1 MAGSG
6 IQSFVD
12 SVAVKAGIEPSAAE
26 TIVGT
31 ILSVVQQEGDPQKV
45 GQIFARL
52 PGAAELASQHTVVEG
67 SGGGGSLLGSLSGI
81 AEKLV
86 GGRAGILLA
95 AIAQIE
101 STNVSAAQL
110 KNVGTALI
118 AYVTENTDPAIAS
131 EVFDAIPAL
140 REHFSH

>member
-1 MAGSG
+1 MAGPG
-6 IQSFVD
+6 IQSFID
-12 SVAVKAGIEPSAAE
+12 SVAVKAGIDPSAAE

-31 ILSVVQQEGDPQKV
+31 ILSVIQQEGDPQKV
-45 GQIFARL
+45 AQIFARL
-52 PGAAELASQHTVVEG
+52 PGAAELASKHVVVEG
-67 SGGGGSLLGSLSGI
+67 SGGGGLLGSLSGI

-86 GGRAGILLA
+86 GGRVGILLA

-101 STNVSAAQL
+101 STNVSVAQL

-118 AYVTENTDPAIAS
+118 AYVTENTDPAIAK
-131 EVFDAIPAL
+131 EVFDAIPGL

>member
-12 SVAVKAGIEPSAAE
+12 SIAVKAGIDTSAAE

-31 ILSVVQQEGDPQKV
+31 ILSVVQQEGDPEKV
-45 GQIFARL
+45 AQIFGHL
-52 PGAAELASQHTVVEG
+52 PGAADLARQHAVVEG
-67 SGGGGSLLGSLSGI
+67 SGGGGLLGSLSGM

-86 GGRAGILLA
+86 GGRVGILLA

-101 STNVSAAQL
+101 STNVTVAQL
-110 KNVGTALI
+110 KSVGSALI
-118 AYVTENTDPAIAS
+118 AYVTENTDPAIAK
-131 EVFDAIPAL
+131 EVFDAIPGL